1 MPLQSSREAAPV
13 QTEPLAGTTR
23 AQAYLWLTAL
33 VLGYIG
39 VYLCRKNLA
48 VAIPMLQA
56 EFGVSREQ
64 IGVVASVSTVAY
76 AAGKFVFGPIIDRLG
91 GRFCF
96 FASLLLVALFGAAGG
111 MASTVPVLAWW
122 YSGNRLA
129 GSAAWGAMIKLV
141 PDWFSARNLAFASG
155 LLSLGF
161 VFGGVCA
168 TLLAGQLADWSSNNW
183 RVVMAAPS
191 AVLAGII
198 LFSWVVLP
206 RASRA
211 KPKEAGTKAGG
222 FDWHRLAALLKVR
235 QFWIVCAL
243 SFALTLMRETFNTW
257 TVDFFRTEGG
267 AQVSTRMAAFMSTP
281 FDAFGALGIVSLG
294 WVFGRIS
301 RPARNRLL
309 CGILLALTCLLYGLP
324 NLSKQGPWLP
334 VIAVALIGFLA
345 YGPYSL
351 LAGVLSVEIRGK
363 EYVGTV
369 AGIVDGVGYLAGI
382 LAGQQ
387 FGRMVDA
394 GGYTLGFQ
402 RLALLA
408 LVSAVLCLFLY
419 PRERAGSP
427 SPGSA
432 A

>member
-1 MPLQSSREAAPV
+1 MAIQS
-13 QTEPLAGTTR
+13 TLEPPPTPMESVGGTTR
-23 AQAYLWLTAL
+23 AQSYLWLSAL
-33 VLGYIG
+33 VFGYIG

-56 EFGVSREQ
+56 DFGVSREQ
-64 IGVVASVSTVAY
+64 IGIVASVSTVVY
-76 AAGKFVFGPIIDRLG
+76 AVGKFVFGPIVDRFG
-91 GRFCF
+91 GRSCF

-111 MASTVPVLAWW
+111 LAASVPMLAWW
-122 YSGNRLA
+122 YSANRLS

-141 PDWFSARNLAFASG
+141 PDWFSPRDLAFASG

-168 TLLAGQLADWSSNNW
+168 TLLAGQLAEWSGNNW

-191 AVLAGII
+191 AVLAAIV
-198 LFSWVVLP
+198 LFSWIVLP
-206 RASRA
+206 RQSRA
-211 KPKEAGTKAGG
+211 EAKPAEGKRGG
-222 FDWHRLAALLKVR
+222 FEWGQLITLFQVR
-235 QFWIVCAL
+235 QFWILCAL
-243 SFALTLMRETFNTW
+243 SFALTLVRETFNTW

-267 AQVSTRMAAFMSTP
+267 PMISNRMAAFMSTP
-281 FDAFGALGIVSLG
+281 FDGVGALGILSLG

-309 CGILLALTCLLYGLP
+309 CGILLALTGLIYGLP
-324 NLSKQGPWLP
+324 NLTKYGLWPP
-334 VIAVALIGFLA
+334 TIAVALIGFLA

-363 EYVGTV
+363 AHVGTV
-369 AGIVDGVGYLAGI
+369 AGMVDGVGYLAGI

-387 FGRMVDA
+387 FGRIVDA

-402 RLALLA
+402 RLAMLA

-419 PRERAGSP
+419 PKEPARRAPES
-427 SPGSA
+427 
-432 A
+432 